1 MSAEYEPFKPFT
13 ASSAAED
20 AEALR
25 LEVSH
30 VQASG
35 VLGEARLRRMFDYLA
50 ERSLAGQ
57 SPKEIAIAI
66 DVFGKSPDFDVS
78 QDALVRVYIHK
89 LRKALDEYYS
99 SAGGRA
105 AELHIPRGEYRL
117 KVSAKAPVVVIP
129 APPPQTPRLSNVHR
143 ITAALIG
150 AAVLVGFALGVI
162 SSTLLGGNAYML
174 KVRDGF
180 FTLLFGVACI
190 VTLYTHDRPALFYV
204 SRYLS
209 AGKDPD
215 KISAFD
221 RLHELP
227 IGRHTFRLLSVVWGI
242 GLVVE
247 ASARLTLADVLPTGT
262 FLAVSPFITATVI
275 GGLFAFT
282 AAYVRRARLESAA
295 LMARIVHD
303 AAAEP
308 SPDHT
313 TDPHGPG
320 PNPGPGSDDAGP
332 ATAPPLPPA

>member
-1 MSAEYEPFKPFT
+1 MEPEAPEAPEGTKGPPVLPPPGSTWQPGIPSIREHLPSVIFG
-13 ASSAAED
+13 AALPIGVYFVVRGHVRSD
-20 AEALR
+20 AEALIIAGCFSVGWILLQFIR
-25 LEVSH
+25 
-30 VQASG
+30 Q
-35 VLGEARLRRMFDYLA
+35 RRV
-50 ERSLAGQ
+50 
-57 SPKEIAIAI
+57 
-66 DVFGKSPDFDVS
+66 DVV
-78 QDALVRVYIHK
+78 
-89 LRKALDEYYS
+89 
-99 SAGGRA
+99 
-105 AELHIPRGEYRL
+105 
-117 KVSAKAPVVVIP
+117 
-129 APPPQTPRLSNVHR
+129 
-143 ITAALIG
+143 G

-162 SSTLLGGNAYML
+162 TSTLLGGNAYML

-180 FTLLFGVACI
+180 LTLLFGVACI

-209 AGKDPD
+209 AGKDPV
-215 KISAFD
+215 KVSAFD
-221 RLHELP
+221 RLHEQP

-303 AAAEP
+303 AAAAP